1 VNILEEQAPQQG
13 KVIDFEEII
22 SKSLMLPLSNENDN
36 LNTGEYH
43 ENEGTINEVFD
54 DKPRKIR
61 CGGDKLGSHV
71 PESLKTKIKQ
81 NEYVNFSSLIK
92 GPVELD
98 MFDAGVTLGLA
109 NSLNLVTRPR
119 VKTDKISSIEKWSD
133 AFLVFSSIYLSA
145 HQEHTQDIL
154 HYMYVI
160 REAASNFGGIFWRT
174 YDEQFRLRQAT
185 EFMPWSSINSD
196 LWLRCFSGAA
206 RTQSSSDNMPAKQNQ
221 SKPPTIRATVNGSI
235 VDTHISVLYALLNSM
250 VVGNVRQT
258 MTRVPIA
265 QTPFVAHFEAQTTG
279 QTGEAHQEVHSEV
292 IVTNTPSIFNLAP
305 SPINICQLRKEL
317 VGYNQNEARFLLN
330 GFLYG
335 FSLEYEGPRQASD
348 SKNLRSA
355 AEFPEFVQEKIDK
368 EIKLNRVAG
377 PFKYQPIFTL
387 RVSPIGLVP
396 KKSSSPE
403 SVEGFRLIHYLSY
416 PEGQSLNDFIDQKK
430 MFCSV

>member
-1 VNILEEQAPQQG
+1 MPGRGKGAGRKRKASEALQDRGDGERVHIL
-13 KVIDFEEII
+13 
-22 SKSLMLPLSNENDN
+22 
-36 LNTGEYH
+36 EYH

-98 MFDAGVTLGLA
+98 MFDAGVTLGLD

-119 VKTDKISSIEKWSD
+119 VQTDKISSIEKWSD

-160 REAASNFGGIFWRT
+160 REAASNFGGTFWRT

-221 SKPPTIRATVNGSI
+221 SKPPCIDYNKGYCKWVNCRYPHICSICFTQQHGRWQCKANNDQSSNSSNSFRGSFRGPN
-235 VDTHISVLYALLNSM
+235 HRSNWRSPSR
-250 VVGNVRQT
+250 GSFR
-258 MTRVPIA
+258 
-265 QTPFVAHFEAQTTG
+265 G
-279 QTGEAHQEVHSEV
+279 QRH
-292 IVTNTPSIFNLAP
+292 
-305 SPINICQLRKEL
+305 
-317 VGYNQNEARFLLN
+317 
-330 GFLYG
+330 
-335 FSLEYEGPRQASD
+335 
-348 SKNLRSA
+348 
-355 AEFPEFVQEKIDK
+355 
-368 EIKLNRVAG
+368 
-377 PFKYQPIFTL
+377 
-387 RVSPIGLVP
+387 
-396 KKSSSPE
+396 
-403 SVEGFRLIHYLSY
+403 
-416 PEGQSLNDFIDQKK
+416 
-430 MFCSV
+430 